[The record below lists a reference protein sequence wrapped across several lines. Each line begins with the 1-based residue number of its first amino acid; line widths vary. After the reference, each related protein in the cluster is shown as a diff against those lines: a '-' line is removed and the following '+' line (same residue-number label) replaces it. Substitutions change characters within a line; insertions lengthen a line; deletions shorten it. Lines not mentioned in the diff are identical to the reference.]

1 MPFKKLRNSLS
12 NLSTPFLANTLSN
25 FGSKNGAKDAG
36 KVAAQLRK
44 KGPFDIQDAPSAKLI
59 ENPLSFNPVQYPL
72 DLGNNGQGH
81 YILFE
86 SGFVG
91 YSPQTTQSNQ
101 AFGQN
106 SKRQKRDKI
115 TSKLSNKSITTSAI
129 AIYMPNSIK
138 ASYQQS
144 YEEDTAGIAGDLE
157 GIKGSID
164 RMAASAGG
172 PPGASTNMSAAQ
184 IKAALA
190 GASGM
195 AIRQGKKLVGE
206 LVSMAGAG
214 DPVRFLQKR
223 SGNALNPRNEQFY
236 DSPQFRSFS
245 YIFDFWPR
253 NMKEAK
259 AVSDIITIFKYN
271 SSPGLKG
278 EAGSIFEIPNYFKI
292 SYMHRGEVNPHL
304 NLISACYCQGVDV
317 DYAPDGEPR
326 FFEDGQPV
334 HTRLSVS
341 FVEDRIITK
350 NDIIE
355 GA

>member
-25 FGSKNGAKDAG
+25 FASKNGAKDAG

-72 DLGNNGQGH
+72 DLGNNGLGH

-86 SGFVG
+86 SGFLS
-91 YSPQTTQSNQ
+91 YSPQTTQSNE

-106 SKRQKRDKI
+106 SKRQKRDRV
-115 TSKLSNKSITTSAI
+115 TSKLSDKSITTAAI
-129 AIYMPNSIK
+129 AIYMPNTIK
-138 ASYQQS
+138 SSYQQA
-144 YEEDTAGIAGDLE
+144 YDGDTSGIAGDLE
-157 GIKGSID
+157 GIKGSIE
-164 RMAASAGG
+164 
-172 PPGASTNMSAAQ
+172 STNMSAGQ
-184 IKAALA
+184 IKAALSGTA
-190 GASGM
+190 GM

-236 DSPQFRSFS
+236 DSPDFRSFS
-245 YIFDFWPR
+245 YTFDFWPR

-278 EAGSIFEIPNYFKI
+278 EAGAIFEIPNYFKI

-304 NLISACYCQGVDV
+304 NLISACYCNGVDV

-334 HTRLSVS
+334 HTKLSVS
-341 FVEDRIITK
+341 FVEDRILTK

>member
-115 TSKLSNKSITTSAI
+115 TSKLSDKSITTSAI
-129 AIYMPNSIK
+129 AIYMPASIK
-138 ASYQQS
+138 ASYNQS
-144 YEEDTAGIAGDLE
+144 YEGDTAGIAGDIEALT
-157 GIKGSID
+157 KSV
-164 RMAASAGG
+164 
-172 PPGASTNMSAAQ
+172 PGAGSSAEQ
-184 IKAALA
+184 IKAFLGGTA
-190 GASGM
+190 GV
-195 AIRQGKKLVGE
+195 AIKEGKKLVGE
-206 LVSMAGAG
+206 LVSLAGAG
-214 DPVRFLQKR
+214 DPIRFIQKR
-223 SGNALNPRNEQFY
+223 SGTALNPRNEQFY
-236 DSPQFRSFS
+236 DSPDFRSFS
-245 YIFDFWPR
+245 YTFDFWPR

-278 EAGSIFEIPNYFKI
+278 EAGAIFEIPNYFKI

-334 HTRLSVS
+334 HTRLNVT
-341 FVEDRIITK
+341 FIEDRIITK

>member
-1 MPFKKLRNSLS
+1 MAFSKLRNSLN
-12 NLSTPFLANTLSN
+12 NLATPFIANAIGN
-25 FGSKNGAKDAG
+25 FTKKAGAKDAG
-36 KVAAQLRK
+36 KVAAQLKRK
-44 KGPFDIQDAPSAKLI
+44 SPFNIDDSPSQKLI

-72 DLGNNGQGH
+72 DLGSNGLGH
-81 YILFE
+81 YMLFE
-86 SGFVG
+86 SGFLG
-91 YSPQTTQSNQ
+91 YSPQTSGLLDT
-101 AFGQN
+101 AG
-106 SKRQKRDKI
+106 RQKRDKI
-115 TSKLSNKSITTSAI
+115 TSKTSSKSITTAAI
-129 AIYMPNSIK
+129 AIYMPNTIK
-138 ASYQQS
+138 ASYSQS
-144 YEEDTAGIAGDLE
+144 YEGDTAGVAGDLE
-157 GIKGSID
+157 AIKGSID
-164 RMAASAGG
+164 KIGGQGGGPAGG
-172 PPGASTNMSAAQ
+172 GGTSMSSEQ

-245 YIFDFWPR
+245 YSFDFWPR
-253 NMKEAK
+253 NMAEAK
-259 AVSDIITIFKYN
+259 AVADIITIFKYN

-278 EAGSIFEIPNYFKI
+278 DAGAIFEIPNYFKI
-292 SYMHRGEVNPHL
+292 SYMNRGEVNPHL

>member
-1 MPFKKLRNSLS
+1 MPFSKLRNSLS
-12 NLSTPFLANTLSN
+12 NLTTPFLANALNN
-25 FGSKNGAKDAG
+25 FTQKNGAQDAG

-44 KGPFDIQDAPSAKLI
+44 RGPFDIDDAPSQQLI

-72 DLGNNGQGH
+72 DLGDNGLGH

-91 YSPQTTQSNQ
+91 YSPQTSGLIDKGGRQ
-101 AFGQN
+101 
-106 SKRQKRDKI
+106 KRQKV
-115 TSKLSNKSITTSAI
+115 TSKLSDKSITTAAI

-144 YEEDTAGIAGDLE
+144 YEGDTAGIAGDLE
-157 GIKGSID
+157 AIKGSIEKLN
-164 RMAASAGG
+164 ASAGG
-172 PPGASTNMSAAQ
+172 PPGTSMSSAQ

-190 GASGM
+190 GGTGM

-236 DSPQFRSFS
+236 DSPDFRSFS
-245 YIFDFWPR
+245 YTFDFWPR
-253 NMKEAK
+253 NQEEAK

-271 SSPGLKG
+271 SAPGLKG
-278 EAGSIFEIPNYFKI
+278 DAGAIFELPNYFKI
-292 SYMHRGEVNPHL
+292 SYMHRGETNPHL

-326 FFEDGQPV
+326 FFDDGQPV
-334 HTRLSVS
+334 HTRLTVS
-341 FVEDRIITK
+341 FIEDRIITK
-350 NDIIE
+350 NDIVE

>member
-1 MPFKKLRNSLS
+1 MPFNKLRNSLS
-12 NLSTPFLANTLSN
+12 NLTTPFLANAFNN
-25 FGSKNGAKDAG
+25 FAQKNGAKDAG

-44 KGPFDIQDAPSAKLI
+44 KGPFDIQDAPSQKLI

-72 DLGNNGQGH
+72 DLGDNGQGH

-91 YSPQTTQSNQ
+91 YSPQTSGMLDT
-101 AFGQN
+101 GG
-106 SKRQKRDKI
+106 RQKKQKV
-115 TSKLSNKSITTSAI
+115 TSKLSDKSITTAAI

-245 YIFDFWPR
+245 YTFDFWPR
-253 NMKEAK
+253 NMDEAK

-278 EAGSIFEIPNYFKI
+278 DAGAIFEIPNYFKI

>member
-1 MPFKKLRNSLS
+1 MPFSKLRNSLS
-12 NLSTPFLANTLSN
+12 NLTTPFLANALNN
-25 FGSKNGAKDAG
+25 FTQKNGAQDAG

-44 KGPFDIQDAPSAKLI
+44 RGPFDIDDAPSQQLI

-72 DLGNNGQGH
+72 DLGDNGLGH

-91 YSPQTTQSNQ
+91 YSPQTS
-101 AFGQN
+101 GLID
-106 SKRQKRDKI
+106 KGGRQKKQKV
-115 TSKLSNKSITTSAI
+115 TSKLSDKSITTAAI
-129 AIYMPNSIK
+129 AIYMPNTIK
-138 ASYQQS
+138 VSYSQN
-144 YEEDTAGIAGDLE
+144 YENDTAGIAGDLE
-157 GIKGSID
+157 AIKGSID
-164 RMAASAGG
+164 RLNASAGG
-172 PPGASTNMSAAQ
+172 PPGTSMSSAQ

-190 GASGM
+190 GGTGM

-223 SGNALNPRNEQFY
+223 SGNALNPREEQFY
-236 DSPQFRSFS
+236 NSPDFRSFS
-245 YIFDFWPR
+245 YTFDFWPR
-253 NMKEAK
+253 NQEEAK

-271 SSPGLKG
+271 SAPGLKG
-278 EAGSIFEIPNYFKI
+278 DAGAIFELPNYFKI
-292 SYMHRGEVNPHL
+292 SYMHRGETNPHL

-326 FFEDGQPV
+326 FFEDGSPV
-334 HTRLSVS
+334 HTRITVS

-350 NDIIE
+350 NDIVE

>member
-1 MPFKKLRNSLS
+1 MPFSKLRNSLS
-12 NLSTPFLANTLSN
+12 NLTTPFLANALNN
-25 FGSKNGAKDAG
+25 FTQKNGAQDAG

-44 KGPFDIQDAPSAKLI
+44 RGPFDIDDAPSQQLI

-72 DLGNNGQGH
+72 DLGDNGLGH

-91 YSPQTTQSNQ
+91 YSPQTSGLIDKGGRQ
-101 AFGQN
+101 
-106 SKRQKRDKI
+106 KRQKV
-115 TSKLSNKSITTSAI
+115 TSKLSDKSITTAAI

-144 YEEDTAGIAGDLE
+144 YEGETAGVAGDLE
-157 GIKGSID
+157 AIKGSIEKLS
-164 RMAASAGG
+164 ATAGG
-172 PPGASTNMSAAQ
+172 PPGTSMSSAQ

-190 GASGM
+190 GGTGM

-206 LVSMAGAG
+206 LVSLAGAG

-223 SGNALNPRNEQFY
+223 SGNALNPREEQFY
-236 DSPQFRSFS
+236 NSPDFRSFS
-245 YIFDFWPR
+245 YTFDFWPR
-253 NMKEAK
+253 NQEEAK

-271 SSPGLKG
+271 SAPGLKG
-278 EAGSIFEIPNYFKI
+278 EAGAIFELPNYFKI
-292 SYMHRGEVNPHL
+292 SYMHRGETNPHL

-326 FFEDGQPV
+326 FFDDGQPV
-334 HTRLSVS
+334 HTRLTVS
-341 FVEDRIITK
+341 FIEDRIITK

>member
-1 MPFKKLRNSLS
+1 MPFSKLRNSLS
-12 NLSTPFLANTLSN
+12 NLTTPFLANALNN
-25 FGSKNGAKDAG
+25 FTQKNGAQDAG

-44 KGPFDIQDAPSAKLI
+44 RGPFDIDDAPSQQLI

-72 DLGNNGQGH
+72 DLGDNGLGH

-91 YSPQTTQSNQ
+91 YSPQTSGLIDKGGRQ
-101 AFGQN
+101 
-106 SKRQKRDKI
+106 KRQKV
-115 TSKLSNKSITTSAI
+115 TSKLSDKSITTAAI

-144 YEEDTAGIAGDLE
+144 YEGDTAGIAGDLE
-157 GIKGSID
+157 AIKGSIEKLN
-164 RMAASAGG
+164 ASAGG
-172 PPGASTNMSAAQ
+172 PPGTSMSSAQ

-190 GASGM
+190 GGTGM

-236 DSPQFRSFS
+236 DSPDFRSFS
-245 YIFDFWPR
+245 YTFDFWPR
-253 NMKEAK
+253 NQEEAK

-271 SSPGLKG
+271 SAPGLKG
-278 EAGSIFEIPNYFKI
+278 DAGAIFELPNYFKI
-292 SYMHRGEVNPHL
+292 SYMHRGETNPHL

-326 FFEDGQPV
+326 FFDDGQPV
-334 HTRLSVS
+334 HTRLTVS
-341 FVEDRIITK
+341 FIEDRIITK

>member
-1 MPFKKLRNSLS
+1 MAFSKLRNSLS
-12 NLSTPFLANTLSN
+12 NLSTPFLSN
-25 FGSKNGAKDAG
+25 ALNNFTQMNGAKDAG

-44 KGPFDIQDAPSAKLI
+44 KGPFDIEEAPSQKLI

-72 DLGNNGQGH
+72 DLNDNGQGH
-81 YILFE
+81 YMLFE

-91 YSPQTTQSNQ
+91 YSPQTSGLLDK
-101 AFGQN
+101 AG
-106 SKRQKRDKI
+106 RQKRDRV
-115 TSKLSNKSITTSAI
+115 TSKLSDKSITTAAI

-138 ASYQQS
+138 ASYSQT
-144 YEEDTAGIAGDLE
+144 YEGDTSGVAGDLE
-157 GIKGSID
+157 AVKGSIEKLNN
-164 RMAASAGG
+164 AGGG
-172 PPGASTNMSAAQ
+172 PPGSSMSSEQ
-184 IKAALA
+184 IKAALS
-190 GASGM
+190 GATGM

-236 DSPQFRSFS
+236 DSPEFRSFS
-245 YIFDFWPR
+245 YTFDFWPR
-253 NMKEAK
+253 NKAEAK

-271 SSPGLKG
+271 SAPGLKG
-278 EAGSIFEIPNYFKI
+278 SAGAIFELPNYFKI
-292 SYMHRGEVNPHL
+292 SYMHRGEVNTNL

-317 DYAPDGEPR
+317 DYAPDGQPS

-334 HTRLSVS
+334 HTRLSVN
-341 FVEDRIITK
+341 FIEDRIITK

>member
-1 MPFKKLRNSLS
+1 MAFSKLRNSLS
-12 NLSTPFLANTLSN
+12 NIATPFLANALNN
-25 FGSKNGAKDAG
+25 FTKKSGAKDAG
-36 KVAAQLRK
+36 KVAAQLK
-44 KGPFDIQDAPSAKLI
+44 KNGPFNISDAPAATLI

-72 DLGNNGQGH
+72 DLGNNGLGH

-91 YSPQTTQSNQ
+91 YSPQTTKSNV

-115 TSKLSNKSITTSAI
+115 SSKLSDKSITTAAI

-138 ASYQQS
+138 SSYQQS
-144 YEEDTAGIAGDLE
+144 YEGDTAGIAGDLE
-157 GIKGSID
+157 AIKGSID
-164 RMAASAGG
+164 SLAASSGG
-172 PPGASTNMSAAQ
+172 PPGTSTNMSSAQ

-195 AIRQGKKLVGE
+195 AIRQGKKMVGE

-236 DSPQFRSFS
+236 DSPDFRSFS
-245 YIFDFWPR
+245 YTFDFWPR
-253 NMKEAK
+253 SMEEAK
-259 AVSDIITIFKYN
+259 AVNDIITIFKYN

-278 EAGSIFEIPNYFKI
+278 DAGAIFEIPNYFKI
-292 SYMHRGEVNPHL
+292 SYMHRGETNPHL

-341 FVEDRIITK
+341 FIEDRIITK
-350 NDIIE
+350 SDILE

>member
-1 MPFKKLRNSLS
+1 
-12 NLSTPFLANTLSN
+12 
-25 FGSKNGAKDAG
+25 
-36 KVAAQLRK
+36 
-44 KGPFDIQDAPSAKLI
+44 
-59 ENPLSFNPVQYPL
+59 
-72 DLGNNGQGH
+72 
-81 YILFE
+81 
-86 SGFVG
+86 
-91 YSPQTTQSNQ
+91 
-101 AFGQN
+101 
-106 SKRQKRDKI
+106 
-115 TSKLSNKSITTSAI
+115 
-129 AIYMPNSIK
+129 MPNTIK
-138 ASYQQS
+138 SSYQQS

-164 RMAASAGG
+164 RLSASAGG
-172 PPGASTNMSAAQ
+172 PPGTSTNMSAAQ
-184 IKAALA
+184 IKAALS

-245 YIFDFWPR
+245 YSFDFWPR
-253 NMKEAK
+253 NMDEAK
-259 AVSDIITIFKYN
+259 AVADIITIFKYN

-278 EAGSIFEIPNYFKI
+278 DAGAIFEIPNYFKI
-292 SYMHRGEVNPHL
+292 SYMNRGEVNPHL

>member
-1 MPFKKLRNSLS
+1 MPFSKLRNSLS
-12 NLSTPFLANTLSN
+12 NLTTPFLANALNN
-25 FGSKNGAKDAG
+25 FTQKNGAQDAG

-44 KGPFDIQDAPSAKLI
+44 RGPFDIDDAPSQQLI

-72 DLGNNGQGH
+72 DLGDNGLGH

-91 YSPQTTQSNQ
+91 YSPQTSGLIDKGGRQ
-101 AFGQN
+101 
-106 SKRQKRDKI
+106 KRQKV
-115 TSKLSNKSITTSAI
+115 TSKLSDKSITTAAI

-138 ASYQQS
+138 ASYQQT
-144 YEEDTAGIAGDLE
+144 YEGDTAGIAGDLE
-157 GIKGSID
+157 AIKGSID
-164 RMAASAGG
+164 KLSASAGG
-172 PPGASTNMSAAQ
+172 PPGTSMSSAQ

-190 GASGM
+190 GGTGM

-236 DSPQFRSFS
+236 DSPDFRSFS
-245 YIFDFWPR
+245 YTFDFWPR
-253 NMKEAK
+253 NQEEAK

-271 SSPGLKG
+271 SAPGLKG
-278 EAGSIFEIPNYFKI
+278 DAGAIFELPNYFKI
-292 SYMHRGEVNPHL
+292 SYMHRGETNPHL

-326 FFEDGQPV
+326 FFDDGQPV
-334 HTRLSVS
+334 HTRLTVS
-341 FVEDRIITK
+341 FIEDRIITK